1 VKGAAAMAG
10 ENSRDLAPLHPA
22 ALIATWFGAGL
33 LPWAP
38 GTWGSLAALPFAW
51 VIAWLFGAAG
61 LLAAA
66 AALFFIGWWAAA
78 RLGRATG
85 IKDGRSIV
93 VDEVVGQWLSLVA
106 APLAPGAY
114 ALAFVLFRL
123 FDITKPWP
131 ARWADR
137 ALPGGFGVMAD
148 DVIAGL
154 YAALAL
160 RVLLIGG
167 LLLGR

>member
-1 VKGAAAMAG
+1 MTSIQRSGL
-10 ENSRDLAPLHPA
+10 SPWHPA

-51 VIAWLFGAAG
+51 IIGWSFGTTALIVSAAIAFLV
-61 LLAAA
+61 
-66 AALFFIGWWAAA
+66 GWWAAERVEQA
-78 RLGRATG
+78 SG
-85 IKDGRSIV
+85 IEDSGSIV
-93 VDEVVGQWLSLVA
+93 VDEVAGQWLTLAA
-106 APLAPGAY
+106 APLSPLGFAVGF
-114 ALAFVLFRL
+114 LLFRL

-148 DVIAGL
+148 DAIAAL
-154 YAALAL
+154 YAAAVLAL
-160 RVLLIGG
+160 WRTIPGSLSSG
-167 LLLGR
+167 